1 MRTLSAERKERRR
14 KIMKT
19 QEVAIYREVQRNA
32 EAAIKALDTLS
43 DKVYDKDLAMQISR
57 QSLEYANLRGKAM
70 QALLDA
76 KAEPYRANQLTDMV
90 QKTGL
95 HYNTLLNTST
105 GHIAELMIKERNNG
119 VLEMEKVLKHNADA
133 GEKPRTLAK
142 ELLEF
147 DQNNIT
153 TLKSYL

>member
-1 MRTLSAERKERRR
+1 
-14 KIMKT
+14 MKT
-19 QEVAIYREVQRNA
+19 QEVAIYREIQRNA
-32 EAAIKALDTLS
+32 ETAIKALDTLS
-43 DKVYDKDLAMQISR
+43 DKVYDKDLAMHISR
-57 QSLEYANLRGKAM
+57 QSLEYTNLRSRAVE
-70 QALLDA
+70 ALLDA
-76 KAEPYRANQLTDMV
+76 KAEPYKPNQLTDMV
-90 QKTGL
+90 QRTGL
-95 HYNTLLNTST
+95 NYNTLLNTST

-119 VLEMEKVLKHNADA
+119 VLEMEKVLKHNEGA

>member
-1 MRTLSAERKERRR
+1 
-14 KIMKT
+14 MKS
-19 QEVAIYREVQRNA
+19 QEITIYREIQRNA
-32 EAAIKALDTLS
+32 ESAIKAMDTLS

-57 QSLEYANLRGKAM
+57 QSLEYANLRSKAM

-76 KAEPYRANQLTDMV
+76 KAEPYHTNQLTDMV
-90 QKTGL
+90 QRTGL
-95 HYNTLLNTST
+95 NYNTLLNTST

-119 VLEMEKVLKHNADA
+119 VLELEKVLKHNEEA
-133 GEKPRTLAK
+133 GEKPRSLAK

-147 DQNNIT
+147 DKSSIT

>member
-1 MRTLSAERKERRR
+1 
-14 KIMKT
+14 MKS
-19 QEVAIYREVQRNA
+19 QEVTIYREIQRNA
-32 EAAIKALDTLS
+32 EMAIKALDTLS

-76 KAEPYRANQLTDMV
+76 KAEPYRANQITDIV

-119 VLEMEKVLKHNADA
+119 TLELEKVLKHNEDA
-133 GEKPRTLAK
+133 GEKPRSLAQ

-147 DQNNIT
+147 DKSSIT

>member
-1 MRTLSAERKERRR
+1 
-14 KIMKT
+14 MKT
-19 QEVAIYREVQRNA
+19 QEVAIYREIQRNA
-32 EAAIKALDTLS
+32 ETAIKALDTLS
-43 DKVYDKDLAMQISR
+43 DKVYDKDLALQISR

-119 VLEMEKVLKHNADA
+119 VLELEKVLKHNTDA
-133 GEKPRTLAK
+133 GEEPRSLAK

-147 DQNNIT
+147 DKSSIS

>member
-1 MRTLSAERKERRR
+1 
-14 KIMKT
+14 MKT
-19 QEVAIYREVQRNA
+19 QEVAIYREIQRNA
-32 EAAIKALDTLS
+32 ETAIKALDTLS
-43 DKVYDKDLAMQISR
+43 DKVYDDSLAMQLYR

-76 KAEPYRANQLTDMV
+76 KAEPYRANQITDMV
-90 QKTGL
+90 QRTGL

-119 VLEMEKVLKHNADA
+119 VLELEKVLKHNEDA
-133 GEKPRTLAK
+133 GEKPRSLAK
-142 ELLEF
+142 ELLDF
-147 DQNNIT
+147 DRSSIT

>member
-1 MRTLSAERKERRR
+1 
-14 KIMKT
+14 MKS
-19 QEVAIYREVQRNA
+19 QEVTIYREIQRNA
-32 EAAIKALDTLS
+32 ETAIKALDTLS
-43 DKVYDKDLAMQISR
+43 DKVYDKELAMQISR

-133 GEKPRTLAK
+133 GEKPRSLAK

-147 DQNNIT
+147 DKSSIS
-153 TLKSYL
+153 TLKNYL

>member
-1 MRTLSAERKERRR
+1 
-14 KIMKT
+14 MKS
-19 QEVAIYREVQRNA
+19 QEVTIYREIQRNA
-32 EAAIKALDTLS
+32 EMAIKALDTLS

-76 KAEPYRANQLTDMV
+76 KAEPYRANQITDIV

-119 VLEMEKVLKHNADA
+119 TLELEKVLKHNEDA
-133 GEKPRTLAK
+133 GEKPRSLAR

-147 DQNNIT
+147 DKSSIT

>member
-1 MRTLSAERKERRR
+1 
-14 KIMKT
+14 MKN
-19 QEVAIYREVQRNA
+19 QEVTIYREIQRNA
-32 EAAIKALDTLS
+32 ETAIKALDTLS
-43 DKVYDKDLAMQISR
+43 DKVYDKELAMQISR

-119 VLEMEKVLKHNADA
+119 VLELEKVLKHNEDA
-133 GEKPRTLAK
+133 GEKPRSLAK

-147 DQNNIT
+147 DKSNIT

>member
-1 MRTLSAERKERRR
+1 
-14 KIMKT
+14 MKT
-19 QEVAIYREVQRNA
+19 QEVAIYREIQRNA
-32 EAAIKALDTLS
+32 ETAIKALDTLS
-43 DKVYDKDLAMQISR
+43 DKVYDDNLAMQLYR

-76 KAEPYRANQLTDMV
+76 KAEPYRANQITDMV
-90 QKTGL
+90 QRTGL

-119 VLEMEKVLKHNADA
+119 VLELEKVLKHNEDA
-133 GEKPRTLAK
+133 GEKPRSLAK
-142 ELLEF
+142 ELLDF
-147 DQNNIT
+147 DRSSIT